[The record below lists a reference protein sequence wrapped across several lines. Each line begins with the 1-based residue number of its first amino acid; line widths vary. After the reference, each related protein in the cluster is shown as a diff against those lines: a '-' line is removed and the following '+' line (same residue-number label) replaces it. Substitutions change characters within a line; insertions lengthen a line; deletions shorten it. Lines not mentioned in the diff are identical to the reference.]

1 MDKILRILSIL
12 KDKDGSWN
20 GKQIAGLLSL
30 LIVLIQQIM
39 ALFGV
44 NFPIDWQGIVNI
56 LNTLLVILGLLGVV
70 TGDSKVI
77 IPGEGDKSEKTTK

>member
-1 MDKILRILSIL
+1 MNRALSIL

-30 LIVLIQQIM
+30 GVVLGQQIF
-39 ALFGV
+39 AFCGV
-44 NFPIDWQGIVNI
+44 NIPVDWQGIVNI
-56 LNTLLVILGLLGVV
+56 MNTILLILGLLGVV

-77 IPGEGDKSEKTTK
+77 VPEKEDKRE

>member
-30 LIVLIQQIM
+30 LIVLVQQIM

-44 NFPIDWQGIVNI
+44 NFPINWQGIVNI

-77 IPGEGDKSEKTTK
+77 VPGKEDKSEEKTK